1 MAAQRFGGVDGVV
14 IGHGN
19 QIHAA
24 PLQRFIE
31 LSRLAIALP
40 ANPLENR
47 HGAHTGVNRVDVQ
60 IALHAPL

>member
-14 IGHGN
+14 IGHSD

-24 PLQRFIE
+24 LLQSVIE
-31 LSRLAIALP
+31 LERMAVALP
-40 ANPLENR
+40 ADPLEDG
-47 HGAHTGVNRVDVQ
+47 HGTHTGVNRVNVQ